1 MILSMTGY
9 GRSVLN
15 LNGAQYHVEIKT
27 LNSKSTDIRC
37 KLPNVFA
44 ESEMMIRKLVA
55 DEVLRGRIELNI
67 LPGEGLASEDT
78 TINSNLFHTYFKHL
92 KSLSSELAVSDSDIF
107 AAVMRIQ
114 AVTQSG
120 GASISEDDHSM
131 IESSIKNAAKALM
144 KFRQDE
150 GKVLAD
156 DLMQRV
162 KSIQDKIEA
171 VIPYEEGRIV
181 RIKERI
187 QKNLDEFIQS
197 ERIDTN
203 RFEQEIIYYLEKIDI
218 TEEKVRLSQHC
229 NYFIEQLTNTE
240 TQVGRILSFIAQE
253 MGREINTLGSKANDQ
268 DMQQIVV
275 QMKDEL
281 EKIKEQLSNIL

>member
-1 MILSMTGY
+1 MTGY
-9 GRSVLN
+9 GRSILQLN
-15 LNGAQYHVEIKT
+15 DAQYHIEIKT
-27 LNSKSTDIRC
+27 LNGKTTDIRC
-37 KLPNVFA
+37 KMPNTFA
-44 ESEMMIRKLVA
+44 ESEMMIRKLIA
-55 DEVLRGRIELNI
+55 DEVVRGRIEFNI
-67 LPGEGLASEDT
+67 LPGDGGSTDDV
-78 TINSNLFHTYFKHL
+78 TINSTLFKNYFSQL
-92 KSLSSELAVSDSDIF
+92 KQLSSDLDVSDADIF
-107 AAVMRIQ
+107 TAVMRIP

-120 GASISEDDHSM
+120 GAQLDEEDQLI
-131 IESSIKNAAKALM
+131 IEQSIKNAANALM

-150 GKVLAD
+150 GKVLAE

-162 KSIQDKIEA
+162 KSIQDK
-171 VIPYEEGRIV
+171 VQDVVQYEESRIT
-181 RIKERI
+181 RIKERM

-218 TEEKVRLSQHC
+218 TEEKVRLNQHC
-229 NYFIEQLTNTE
+229 NYFLEQLTNNE